1 MAHPLCTM
9 LYWCREEFRNVCDL
23 EALSLSLSFS
33 LFLSFHCLLF
43 SIQHAIFFYLGIEGI
58 WPSFYS
64 KITTF
69 RLRFTSRKRTSIV
82 YGLGIIAVAHE
93 TCYLN
98 PPGFCAIVDSAE
110 AFVRGVSCA
119 VIEFG
124 FYLFKGSLKD
134 FGVLS
139 ENGQKWDQS
148 RVFHCRWKRGCPWC
162 FNRQPR
168 VVQRVWRTF
177 PQK

>member
-23 EALSLSLSFS
+23 EALSLSLFLSFS
-33 LFLSFHCLLF
+33 LLSLSSF
-43 SIQHAIFFYLGIEGI
+43 SIQHAISFYLGIEGI

-69 RLRFTSRKRTSIV
+69 RLRFTSRKRTNIV

-110 AFVRGVSCA
+110 AFVRGVSYA

-139 ENGQKWDQS
+139 EDEQKRDQS
-148 RVFHCRWKRGCPWC
+148 RVFHCRWKRGCPGC
-162 FNRQPR
+162 RFNRQPR
-168 VVQRVWRTF
+168 VVQRVWRPF